1 MRRRAFTLV
10 ELLIVIIIIAV
21 LAAVVVPKF
30 ASSTLRA
37 REASLKQTLK
47 DVRVAIDRFRANTTL
62 FPASLNDLTVETPPA
77 NGVTAA
83 GLTVPLNARY
93 EGPYMEKILNDP
105 ISGSPLTYQTTAP
118 GVGKVTSSASGTA
131 SDGTL
136 YSAW

>member
-10 ELLIVIIIIAV
+10 ELLIVIIIIAI

-62 FPASLNDLTVETPPA
+62 YPTSLSDLAVTSPPA
-77 NGVTAA
+77 NGLTTA
-83 GLTVPLNARY
+83 GVTVPLNARY
-93 EGPYMEKILNDP
+93 EGPYLEKIPADP

-118 GVGKVTSSASGTA
+118 GVGKVTSSASGNA

-136 YSAW
+136 YSSW